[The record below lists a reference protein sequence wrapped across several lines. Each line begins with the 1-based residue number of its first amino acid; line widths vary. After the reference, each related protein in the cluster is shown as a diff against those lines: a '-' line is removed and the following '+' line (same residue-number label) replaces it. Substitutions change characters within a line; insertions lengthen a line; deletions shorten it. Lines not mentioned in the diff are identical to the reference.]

1 MGGLKTNPTIGFRN
15 KFHQYMDF
23 VFVHDVSHLLAL
35 LLSNESL
42 GD

>member
-1 MGGLKTNPTIGFRN
+1 MGGLKTNPTVGFRK

-23 VFVHDVSHLLAL
+23 VFVHDVAHLLAL
-35 LLSNESL
+35 LLSNEFL